1 MSELLFSDHRIADEW
16 SDDELYFSDKKS
28 ISNSMLG
35 ILDDSPTKFDLFM
48 KGKWSYPHA
57 DYFDIGT
64 GVHQMYLEGVDNRL
78 LVEGTRRTKAFK
90 ETKDENPDKIVLPTS
105 DYNLVEKMVD
115 KLHKVPELRGFVEGF
130 SEKRPEL
137 AASMTITTPKGNKI
151 SVKGK
156 ADMLLSDGF
165 SAPTLLDLKT
175 SGKGLKDWKRN
186 AYYGNYPRQAY
197 LYSQLFQTE
206 EFHFAVITKTFPY
219 EVGLYKASDAF
230 LAKGKKMLEDS
241 IANYE
246 YLFLENNYRPYS
258 AAVGTL

>member
-16 SDDELYFSDKKS
+16 SNDELYFSDKNS
-28 ISNSMLG
+28 LSNRMMG

-90 ETKDENPDKIVLPTS
+90 ETKESNPDKIVLPTS
-105 DYNLVEKMVD
+105 DYNLVEKMV
-115 KLHKVPELRGFVEGF
+115 
-130 SEKRPEL
+130 
-137 AASMTITTPKGNKI
+137 
-151 SVKGK
+151 GK